1 MHTATEKAIMLNSLD
16 TNKKYMIKAI
26 NLYPGVSSTPKA
38 ANVYSGDFLMT
49 GGFNPGVNLKRA
61 SLSLK

>member
-1 MHTATEKAIMLNSLD
+1 
-16 TNKKYMIKAI
+16 MIKAI
-26 NLYPGVSSTPKA
+26 NLYPGVSSTLKA

-61 SLSLK
+61 SVILEINEVK

>member
-1 MHTATEKAIMLNSLD
+1 
-16 TNKKYMIKAI
+16 MIKEI
-26 NLYPGVSSTPKA
+26 NLYPGASSTLKA

-61 SLSLK
+61 SVILEINEVK